1 MNLDIIVIRIDPAS
15 RTVVK
20 MKKRFG
26 RDATG
31 EVRRILRGKAR
42 ANLGW
47 RTLLDIDEK
56 RLTST
61 VPDMKNP
68 GASIEIDAGPTPLIA
83 AGLLDADESLPTWR
97 LRGTDD
103 HAGIGL
109 LFGQGKGGGMIDVP
123 VSVEWI
129 EKRILWGAEAAEA
142 DPL

>member
-26 RDATG
+26 RDATS
-31 EVRRILRGKAR
+31 EVRRILRGKAK
-42 ANLGW
+42 APLGW
-47 RTLLDIDEK
+47 RTLLDIEEK
-56 RLTST
+56 RLKST

-68 GASIEIDAGPTPLIA
+68 GGKIEIDAGPTPLIA
-83 AGLLDADESLPTWR
+83 AGLLDADEGLPTWR

-109 LFGQGKGGGMIDVP
+109 LFGRGNGGGMVDVP

>member
-31 EVRRILRGKAR
+31 AVRQILRGKAR
-42 ANLGW
+42 APLGW
-47 RTLLDIDEK
+47 RTLLDIEEK
-56 RLTST
+56 RLTRT
-61 VPDMKNP
+61 VPDMKNA
-68 GASIEIDAGPTPLIA
+68 GAKIEIDAGPTPLVA
-83 AGLLDADESLPTWR
+83 AGLLEADEGLPTWR

-109 LFGQGKGGGMIDVP
+109 LFGQGQGGGMIDVP
-123 VSVEWI
+123 VSVEWV
-129 EKRILWGAEAAEA
+129 EKRILWGVDAAEA